1 MTEVFSFLEPVNEL
15 PRFQA
20 AWIPRL
26 AGVDVL
32 GDREFALHNLAP
44 HHDRWITEKFPE
56 ISTRHHAEQIHGNQ
70 IAATTETSD
79 HAIIQHARVDGLI
92 TNLPGQ
98 LLAIYVADCAAIY
111 LADPV
116 TRSIGLLHS
125 GKKGTEGNILREA
138 VNQMTELYGTRPSDL
153 ICVVSPCI
161 RPPDYD
167 IDFAATIREQA
178 SELGIVNF
186 HDSCQNTAADLAA
199 HYSYRIEKG
208 QTGRMLAL
216 LSIQHEFRSRNHET
230 TDENWN
236 NHDIRQKNEEI

>member
-1 MTEVFSFLEPVNEL
+1 MFSFIEPLLEL
-15 PRFQA
+15 QGFHA
-20 AWIPRL
+20 SWIPRQ
-26 AGVDVL
+26 ASVDVL
-32 GDREFALHNLAP
+32 GDREFALRNLAP
-44 HHDRWITEKFPE
+44 HHDRLIAESFPK

-70 IAATTETSD
+70 IAAITKISD
-79 HAIIQHARVDGLI
+79 QAILQHAGVDGLI

-138 VNQMTELYGTRPSDL
+138 VLEMQNRYGTKPGDL
-153 ICVVSPCI
+153 VCVVSPCI

-167 IDFAATIREQA
+167 VDFAETIRQQA
-178 SELGIVNF
+178 SELGIVKF
-186 HDSCQNTAADLAA
+186 HDSCQNTAADLEV

-216 LSIQHEFRSRNHET
+216 LALQ
-230 TDENWN
+230 
-236 NHDIRQKNEEI
+236 